1 MQDFDG
7 NVAIEFG
14 IKPLVDV
21 SHSAAANEALDGE
34 VVDSRRGC

>member
-1 MQDFDG
+1 MKDLYG
-7 NVAIEFG
+7 NVAIKFG
-14 IKPLVDV
+14 VKTLVDV